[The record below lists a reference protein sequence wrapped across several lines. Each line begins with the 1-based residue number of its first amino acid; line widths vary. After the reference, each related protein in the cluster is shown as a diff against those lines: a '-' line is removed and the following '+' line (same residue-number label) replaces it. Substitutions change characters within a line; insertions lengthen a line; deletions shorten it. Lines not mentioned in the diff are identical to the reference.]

1 MEILTFTV
9 TPFFVNCY
17 VVKSGGEAVVID
29 PGDVSHDLSRA
40 LGDVSVRMIVN
51 THCHCDHCGG
61 NAALVRD
68 THAPLAIHEE
78 ELPLLQ
84 AMEAQGQMFGVTVT
98 PSPMPDQYLKEGDT
112 VKVGSVEMDVVHA
125 PGHSPGHIMLAGE
138 GLVFVGDV
146 VFAGSIG
153 RTDLPGG
160 NHHQLLE
167 SIRAKL
173 LDLPDR
179 TVLYPGHGPA
189 TTVGEERRHNPF
201 LIGL

>member
-17 VVKSGGEAVVID
+17 VVKSGGEAIVID
-29 PGDVSHDLSRA
+29 PGDVSRELVHA
-40 LGDVSVRMIVN
+40 LTGVSVRMIVN

-78 ELPLLQ
+78 DLPLLQ
-84 AMEAQGQMFGVTVT
+84 AMEAQAQMFGISVT

-112 VKVGSVEMDVVHA
+112 VSVGSIHMSVIHA

-138 GLVFVGDV
+138 GFVFVGDV
-146 VFAGSIG
+146 IFAGSIG

-160 NHHQLLE
+160 NYEQLIQ
-167 SIRAKL
+167 SIHSKL
-173 LDLPDR
+173 MGLPDH
-179 TVLYPGHGPA
+179 TVLYTGHGPA

-201 LIGL
+201 LTGL